1 MLKLTLGCMYAG
13 KTSALINE
21 VQSHTNYIILDYGVN
36 TPNTTQFMISH
47 NDEKINCL
55 KTWNLSYSDVELF
68 ETIFI
73 NEAQFFKGL
82 ISFIKECLHKHKN
95 VYVYGLD
102 GDFKQES
109 FGEII
114 QLIPLCDEYVKLYA
128 RCTCGNSASFSKRLS
143 EKTEQYLPN
152 DIYKPSCRRCLQLPS
167 ELTPS

>member
-21 VQSHTNYIILDYGVN
+21 TSLHQNHIVIDYGLN
-36 TPNTTQFMISH
+36 IPAQFMVSH
-47 NDEKINCL
+47 DDTKVPCM
-55 KTWNLSYSDVELF
+55 KTCILSYSDVELF
-68 ETIFI
+68 DTIFI

-82 ISFIKECLHKHKN
+82 VLFIKECLHKHKN

-114 QLIPLCDEYVKLYA
+114 QLIPMCDEYVKLYA
-128 RCTCGNSASFSKRLS
+128 TCICGKRASFSKRLS
-143 EKTEQYLPN
+143 EKKEQYLPN
-152 DIYKPSCRRCLQLPS
+152 DTYRPSCRKCLTS
-167 ELTPS
+167 S